1 MIRILIAD
9 PDSTFRNALSLLLNR
24 KLGLTCISEAA
35 DMGTLIQSLLAEPPE
50 LLLLGWSL
58 YGTPGPEIC
67 RLLRKSHPSMK
78 IVLLSVNP
86 EDEAEAQDAG
96 ADFIQKGSPAEE
108 ILASLKKLISPN

>member
-1 MIRILIAD
+1 MNRILIAD

-35 DMGTLIQSLLAEPPE
+35 DMGTLIQSLLADPPE
-50 LLLLGWSL
+50 LLFLGWSL

-67 RLLRKSHPSMK
+67 RLLRKSHPTMK

-86 EDEAEAQDAG
+86 EDKAEAQEAG
-96 ADFIQKGSPAEE
+96 ADYIQKGASAEE
-108 ILASLKKLISPN
+108 ILESLKKLVAPK